1 MLDQIKINKVLGVS
15 NETSVC
21 VTWVSLVFK
30 ASVYIFIESTP
41 KLSLCE
47 KSNIAMCQFSLSVRF
62 IPSYV
67 GYIFKDSQLLEGT
80 F

>member
-47 KSNIAMCQFSLSVRF
+47 KSNIAMCQFSLSMQV
-62 IPSYV
+62 IPFYI
-67 GYIFKDSQLLEGT
+67 GDIFKEPQILEGT